1 MWIAATQTMRISLIR
16 NRRETPCLWL
26 CIQQGIKKIQV
37 YFIIPRSTRQEMR
50 LYLWICVWSF
60 HLISCKL
67 KFSKSIRFCHKCPMH
82 SQKHPL
88 AVSKY
93 TSRVKE
99 NTTQSK
105 QKIYKCSSSNR
116 RIPRFR
122 FDNMFSSMMFFLSI
136 SKIYWCHYI
145 VLCI

>member
-1 MWIAATQTMRISLIR
+1 M
-16 NRRETPCLWL
+16 
-26 CIQQGIKKIQV
+26 
-37 YFIIPRSTRQEMR
+37 
-50 LYLWICVWSF
+50 
-60 HLISCKL
+60 
-67 KFSKSIRFCHKCPMH
+67 RFCHKCPMY

-105 QKIYKCSSSNR
+105 QKIYKCSSSSR

-122 FDNMFSSMMFFLSI
+122 FDNMFLSMMFFYRFLKYLDVI
-136 SKIYWCHYI
+136 IEYYAFKEK
-145 VLCI
+145 VFF